1 MSLQLVRMP
10 DALQSR
16 SQPIRFKLLECGGAH
31 RADGATRTLSSLGA
45 SIRRRLVL
53 DGRSDLA
60 FAISPGRPLLGA
72 GEGDEGDEACEGD
85 EGDEDEGSEGNEGD
99 EGSEG
104 DEGNED
110 EGSEGN
116 DGDEGSEGDEDE
128 GDAQCSLMLRYWT

>member
-1 MSLQLVRMP
+1 MP
-10 DALQSR
+10 VALQSR

-45 SIRRRLVL
+45 SIRRRLVP

-60 FAISPGRPLLGA
+60 FAISPGTAASGRG
-72 GEGDEGDEACEGD
+72 EGDEACEGD
-85 EGDEDEGSEGNEGD
+85 EGDEDEGN
-99 EGSEG
+99 EG

-116 DGDEGSEGDEDE
+116 DGDEGSKEGEGDE